1 MALHLVGETIDK
13 TRSHYQAETGK
24 LVQLMRGVYVDA
36 DDDID
41 ATVLKHAV
49 RIAKYLYPRAYLSAA
64 SAVFLGPTRDGRL
77 FLSGRR
83 NKRTRIRA
91 LEIIQNEVPKHPSL
105 VAAVVDDGMGEF
117 RIDVSSVRQRFLEAF
132 RLRSEHAGSIDEAMR
147 EAIAAHLIE
156 EFGSPKAAA
165 DAVWTL
171 ARENEWYREGEYAE
185 RFLLRGPAPSPVRNE
200 AAFDLIVAW
209 HGVRIGNLAHDGVEW
224 RWNPTPGSGPPVVR
238 QTTPGKLPPFIVS
251 LLPEGWLEAVLKDR
265 DERAK
270 LRSGRRYMSNIAI
283 VEREPE
289 LAALP
294 PEILLTRLEQ
304 YAANGVFTGAYAG
317 PGRGDMEQSF
327 ERSLISSSRQEQAGS
342 NPCRSSS
349 GPPWSS
355 AGPPGLPSLRR
366 RSSPCPTACR
376 RPYLSSGS
384 ISARVL
390 KTSA

>member
-24 LVQLMRGVYVDA
+24 LVQLMRGVYVGA

-64 SAVFLGPTRDGRL
+64 SAVLLGPTRDGRL

-132 RLRSEHAGSIDEAMR
+132 RLRSEQAGSVDDAMR
-147 EAIAAHLIE
+147 EALAAHLIE
-156 EFGSPKAAA
+156 EFGSPTAAA

-185 RFLLRGPAPSPVRNE
+185 RFLLRGPATSPVRNE
-200 AAFDLIVAW
+200 MHLK
-209 HGVRIGNLAHDGVEW
+209 NLALLKIAEPGDEQFRSVRAPAGPLGAHAQRQGRSSAPRGLPDSCQHGRVE
-224 RWNPTPGSGPPVVR
+224 GSR
-238 QTTPGKLPPFIVS
+238 H
-251 LLPEGWLEAVLKDR
+251 
-265 DERAK
+265 
-270 LRSGRRYMSNIAI
+270 GRRDRRHDSAD
-283 VEREPE
+283 EGGGRPD
-289 LAALP
+289 LAA
-294 PEILLTRLEQ
+294 R
-304 YAANGVFTGAYAG
+304 A
-317 PGRGDMEQSF
+317 
-327 ERSLISSSRQEQAGS
+327 
-342 NPCRSSS
+342 S
-349 GPPWSS
+349 G
-355 AGPPGLPSLRR
+355 LRTR
-366 RSSPCPTACR
+366 RSSHNREDAGDCPNAN
-376 RPYLSSGS
+376 
-384 ISARVL
+384 RV
-390 KTSA
+390 A